1 MFLLSH
7 LPVSFLHRLH
17 IFSIRSGVLLRKSSV
32 ILRFSGFCTVGLA
45 LMLDSKVGKAC
56 LSKVTVLLLLLY
68 REREKITLS
77 GGKNRSSTSCIF

>member
-1 MFLLSH
+1 MDVSSH
-7 LPVSFLHRLH
+7 LPVSFLQRLH

-68 REREKITLS
+68 REREKNNFKW
-77 GGKNRSSTSCIF
+77 G